1 MVRGK
6 PLVDIWDATY
16 WRGRERIHTALGHA
30 KYSLAG
36 LIFFTRIESHADMYE
51 RIVRDLEIKEAL
63 QMEIKS
69 TPAHNNQS

>member
-1 MVRGK
+1 
-6 PLVDIWDATY
+6 
-16 WRGRERIHTALGHA
+16 
-30 KYSLAG
+30 
-36 LIFFTRIESHADMYE
+36 MYE